1 MTELIEEKTTRN
13 VNSLS
18 QIEKDRLRGA
28 ISEMNDSMIRASAE
42 RDLQKEIKD
51 NVCKEL
57 GLDKKIVGR
66 MAKVYYNSNFASE
79 VEQDQLF
86 QDFYSVVL
94 K

>member
-1 MTELIEEKTTRN
+1 MEIEKATRS

-18 QIEKDRLRGA
+18 QSDKDRLKGA
-28 ISEMNDSMIRASAE
+28 ISELNDSMIRTAAE
-42 RDLQKEIKD
+42 RDLQKEIRD
-51 NVCKEL
+51 SVCEEL

-66 MAKVYYNSNFASE
+66 MAKVYYNSNFANE
-79 VEQDQLF
+79 IEQDQAF